1 VQVRVARA
9 GDLTQAGAL
18 TAEAYHADRL
28 LDEDD
33 GYEVELRD
41 AERRAHE
48 AVLLVAVTGDV
59 VIGALTLAPYGSSY
73 AEVAGPGEVEL
84 RMLAVAPEA
93 RRRGVAER
101 LVVAALREAVA
112 RGTRRVVLSTLDS
125 MPTAHR
131 LYRRLGFVAAPERD
145 WGHEG
150 VALRVLTWRAPDAP
164 GALVEA
170 ATWVP
175 ARSRV
180 VDGWRVGISGGFTR
194 RANSVLPIG
203 APVGAAPDAVGAAAL
218 EDAVART
225 SAVLVEAGLP
235 PVFRICTGSPAGLD
249 AVLDGL
255 GFAVAA
261 TTDVLVRD
269 LGAPDVGAGSL
280 AGTRDVGAQPHTVGT
295 DDDGERARPHASGAP
310 GPGTPD
316 LGPQP
321 QQIPGG
327 PPAAPAHLR
336 VGIADAPDEA
346 WLDGW
351 LAVKAASG
359 GVDRE
364 TARAVVTGSRALYL
378 TAVDVSARE
387 RVVGVLRAALA
398 EDWVGLSCL
407 MVAPDA
413 RRRGIGRLL
422 TERALAAAAERG
434 ARRAFLQVE
443 VENAGAATLYAQQGF
458 RPAERYHYRER

>member
-1 VQVRVARA
+1 
-9 GDLTQAGAL
+9 
-18 TAEAYHADRL
+18 
-28 LDEDD
+28 
-33 GYEVELRD
+33 
-41 AERRAHE
+41 
-48 AVLLVAVTGDV
+48 
-59 VIGALTLAPYGSSY
+59 
-73 AEVAGPGEVEL
+73 
-84 RMLAVAPEA
+84 MLAVAPEA

-112 RGTRRVVLSTLDS
+112 RGTGRVVLSTLDS
-125 MPTAHR
+125 MQAAHR
-131 LYRRLGFVAAPERD
+131 LYQRLGFVPAPERD

-170 ATWVP
+170 ATWTP
-175 ARSRV
+175 ARTEV

-194 RANSVLPIG
+194 RANSVLP
-203 APVGAAPDAVGAAAL
+203 VGEPTGGSL
-218 EDAVART
+218 PDAVARS
-225 SAVLVEAGLP
+225 SAVLVAAGLP
-235 PVFRICTGSPAGLD
+235 PVFRVCAAAPSGLG

-261 TTDVLVRD
+261 ATDVLVRD
-269 LGAPDVGAGSL
+269 LGA
-280 AGTRDVGAQPHTVGT
+280 
-295 DDDGERARPHASGAP
+295 AP
-310 GPGTPD
+310 A
-316 LGPQP
+316 
-321 QQIPGG
+321 
-327 PPAAPAHLR
+327 AAPAPAHVR
-336 VGIADAPDEA
+336 VGVADAPDEA

-359 GVDRE
+359 GVDVA

-378 TAVDVSARE
+378 TAVDVSAGE

-407 MVAPDA
+407 MVAPEA

-422 TERALAAAAERG
+422 TERALAAAAGHG